1 MQTKNIHY
9 QMKKINGDVLT
20 PITVFLRLKGV
31 KKFLYESSLKHNE
44 QGRYSFL
51 GVNPLMDIVGEG
63 DRTTITSATEGI
75 KQVAGLPLQ
84 VLECTLPKVELD
96 VPFPFYGGAIGFVGY
111 DAIRPYAEIGPELK
125 DEIGMPDVHFMV
137 YEDMVVFDH
146 LEQSVYILAVD
157 IDGNRTENELS
168 ERLAE
173 IERQMAEPNKDEAL
187 EECHID
193 FQPHIQKDAF
203 MQRIQ
208 KAKEYVLNGEVEQ
221 IVLSQ
226 RMSGEVEDDPFHFY
240 RVLRNSNP
248 SPYMFFVD
256 FDEYVVLGASP
267 ESFIK
272 TTGNRLFTNPIAGT
286 RPRGQTPAEDEAL
299 ATELLADE
307 KELSE
312 HRMLVELSQADMTK
326 VCAPNSLDVKKYM
339 KIEQYSHVMHI
350 VSELEGQLAEGRSGI
365 DALIACLPAGT
376 VSGSPKVRAMQ
387 IINELED
394 IKRGV
399 YSGALGYVNANGN
412 VDFALAIRSLVI
424 KNGRAY
430 LQAGA
435 GIVHDSVLEKE
446 YMETMNKAKA
456 LLHVKR

>member
-1 MQTKNIHY
+1 MQTKSVQY
-9 QMKKINGDVLT
+9 KLKKINGDVLT
-20 PITVFLRLKGV
+20 PITVFLRLQGV

-44 QGRYSFL
+44 QGRYSFI
-51 GVNPLMDIVGEG
+51 GVNPLMELIGKG
-63 DRTTITSATEGI
+63 DRTTVTSRTEGI
-75 KQVAGLPLQ
+75 KEESGLPLQ
-84 VLECTLPKVELD
+84 VLERMLPKLELD

-111 DAIRPYAEIGPELK
+111 DAIRQYEKIGPELE

-157 IDGNRTENELS
+157 LDGHRTEQALS

-173 IERQMAEPNKDEAL
+173 IERQMTEPNKDEAL
-187 EECHID
+187 EECQID
-193 FQPHIQKDAF
+193 FHPHIEKDAF
-203 MQRIQ
+203 MQRIEQ
-208 KAKEYVLNGEVEQ
+208 AKEYVLRGEVEQ

-226 RMSGEVEDDPFHFY
+226 RMSGEVEADPFHFY

-256 FDEYVVLGASP
+256 FFDYVVLGTSP

-286 RPRGQTPAEDEAL
+286 RPRGQSPEEDEAL
-299 ATELLADE
+299 AKDLLADK

-312 HRMLVELSQADMTK
+312 HRMLVDLSRNDMSK
-326 VCAPNSLDVKKYM
+326 VCDSKTIAIKKFM

-350 VSELEGQLAEGRSGI
+350 VSEIEGQLTEGKNGI
-365 DALIACLPAGT
+365 DALISCLPAGT

-394 IKRGV
+394 VKRGV
-399 YSGALGYVNANGN
+399 YSGALGYVNVNGD
-412 VDFALAIRSLVI
+412 VDFALAIRSLII

-446 YMETMNKAKA
+446 YMETINKAKA
-456 LLHVKR
+456 LLREK